1 MTHPTAHL
9 GTSHADSRRGSALI
23 TVLIIVMVLGF
34 TIVGVVGVGA
44 RNQMLS
50 MHRISTARAFYAA
63 EAGMNMAMRE
73 LAIGLDEDGDGTIG
87 GISDDGDNNNNP
99 TIGGAQVFVSV
110 QNTGGSLTLVSTG
123 SAGASRR
130 RIEIDMSEN

>member
-1 MTHPTAHL
+1 M
-9 GTSHADSRRGSALI
+9 SQRGSALI

-34 TIVGVVGVGA
+34 TIVGVVGVGT

-50 MHRISTARAFYAA
+50 MHRINTARAFYAA

-87 GISDDGDNNNNP
+87 SISDDGDDDNNP
-99 TIGGAQVFVSV
+99 EIGGGRVFVSAD
-110 QNTGGSLTLVSTG
+110 NTDGNYSLVSTG
-123 SAGASRR
+123 SSGSSRR
-130 RIEIDMSEN
+130 RIEVIFSID

>member
-1 MTHPTAHL
+1 M
-9 GTSHADSRRGSALI
+9 
-23 TVLIIVMVLGF
+23 LIIVMVLGF

-50 MHRISTARAFYAA
+50 MHRINTARAFYAA
-63 EAGMNMAMRE
+63 EAGMNMSMRE

-87 GISDDGDNNNNP
+87 GISDDGDDNNNP
-99 TIGGAQVFVSV
+99 VIGGGRVFVSV
-110 QNTGGSLTLVSTG
+110 ENTGGILSLVSTG

-130 RIEIDMSEN
+130 RIKVDLTTN

>member
-1 MTHPTAHL
+1 MMHTPVSHTMT
-9 GTSHADSRRGSALI
+9 RRGSALI

-73 LAIGLDEDGDGTIG
+73 LAVGLDEDGDGTIG
-87 GISDDGDNNNNP
+87 GISDDGDSNNNP
-99 TIGGAQVFVSV
+99 TIGGARVFVSV
-110 QNTGGSLTLVSTG
+110 QSASGNFTLLSTG
-123 SAGASRR
+123 SADASRR
-130 RIEIDMSEN
+130 RIEVTLSAN

>member
-1 MTHPTAHL
+1 MTRRNR
-9 GTSHADSRRGSALI
+9 SQRGSALI

-50 MHRISTARAFYAA
+50 MHRINTARAFYAA
-63 EAGMNMAMRE
+63 EAGMNMSMRE

-87 GISDDGDNNNNP
+87 GISDDGDDNNDP
-99 TIGGAQVFVSV
+99 VIGGGRVFVSV
-110 QNTGGSLTLVSTG
+110 ENTGGILSLVSTG

-130 RIEIDMSEN
+130 RIKVDLTTN